1 MPAMKEVIQI
11 TLEKHER
18 TLLNMLLDVA
28 TTFIALLHDSPMNV
42 QDAQILLAV
51 IAHPTE
57 VEALIKKINA
67 DQL

>member
-11 TLEKHER
+11 TLEKNER